1 MTKRSSQRRTT
12 SNSKTTNSQRAVV
25 GGLSGA
31 VILIIVLIAQYV
43 LGINVLDTSNA
54 TSVPADNMGGGS
66 TTGDTS
72 GAVTTIPGGIDGG
85 WFQLYFTEPI
95 NSENEAD
102 FHGSPVE
109 NALVAALDGAQTS
122 IDVAAYEMNSQPITD
137 ALIHAKTRGVTVR
150 MVTDGEFGLEKPTT
164 TVDQLE
170 AAGIKVV
177 SDGSRGAFM
186 HDKFFVIDG
195 LYVWTGSTN
204 MTVNGFYN
212 NNNNSILIRSSRLA
226 QNYTTEFEELFAG
239 KFGKTSP
246 TTVPNPTV
254 TVEGTRIETYFESEG
269 DVPTRLAELVKQA
282 RSVRFMAFSFT
293 ESLDYNEGG
302 ADASLMDLLR
312 DRAESGQ
319 LDLMG
324 IVETS
329 SRQYIKPLVCGGV
342 TVEQDGNP
350 DVFHHKVIIFDD
362 AIVAMGS
369 FNFSNS
375 AANDNDENVLI
386 IFNKDI
392 ARAYLDEFDRRWAQG
407 KIIEK
412 TNFGC

>member
-1 MTKRSSQRRTT
+1 MSKRQTTTK
-12 SNSKTTNSQRAVV
+12 SKTTNSQRAVV
-25 GGLSGA
+25 GGISGA
-31 VILIIVLIAQYV
+31 VILVIVLIAQYA
-43 LGINVLDTSNA
+43 LGINVLDTTSA
-54 TSVPADNMGGGS
+54 TSVPGAPVDTTGS
-66 TTGDTS
+66 TTGT
-72 GAVTTIPGGIDGG
+72 VTTIAGGIDGG
-85 WFQLYFTEPI
+85 WFQLYFTQPI

-109 NALVAALDGAQTS
+109 NALVKALDGAQTS

-137 ALIHAKTRGVTVR
+137 ALIRAKTRGVTVR

-164 TVDQLE
+164 TVDQIE

-186 HDKFFVIDG
+186 HNKFFVIDG

-246 TTVPNPTV
+246 NIVPNPIV
-254 TVEGTRIETYFESEG
+254 TVDGTRIETFFESEG
-269 DVPTRLAELVKQA
+269 DVPTRLAELIKQSQ
-282 RSVRFMAFSFT
+282 SVRFMAFSFT
-293 ESLDYNEGG
+293 ESLDYKEGST
-302 ADASLMDLLR
+302 DASLMDMMR
-312 DRAESGQ
+312 DRAQSGQ
-319 LDLMG
+319 LDLAG
-324 IVETS
+324 IVEAS
-329 SRQYIKPLVCGGV
+329 SRQYVKPLVCAGV

-350 DVFHHKVIIFDD
+350 DVFHHKVFIFDD
-362 AIVAMGS
+362 SIVAMGS
-369 FNFSNS
+369 FNFSSS

-392 ARAYLDEFDRRWAQG
+392 AKAYLDEYNARWAQG
-407 KIIEK
+407 KIIDK
-412 TNFGC
+412 ATFGC